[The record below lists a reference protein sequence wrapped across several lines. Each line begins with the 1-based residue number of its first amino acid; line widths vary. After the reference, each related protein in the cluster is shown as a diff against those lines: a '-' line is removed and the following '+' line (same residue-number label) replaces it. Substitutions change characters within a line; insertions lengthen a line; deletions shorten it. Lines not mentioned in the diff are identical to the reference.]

1 MKKLFTSLFLFLL
14 LLSKA
19 QSPVEV
25 RDQEN
30 SMALVSNNQIF
41 TGSVA
46 ALGTASHHFDIKNI
60 SANTITV
67 TVRKYEDLINTVT
80 ISDKAAAY
88 YCFDGVC
95 WSPSIITATYQ
106 LTAGSSFSF
115 IPKLDEA
122 SVMGESNIRYR
133 VSSSGND
140 LYLTLK
146 YNIPAGIK
154 NISGDP
160 SSLSLYPNPSSGE
173 IFAKI
178 KSESDLNVASLIIYN
193 SLGSVVKSK
202 EIEISKGNNIIT
214 LGTQEMSAGIYFV
227 QFNQGR
233 SRITKKITI
242 TN

>member
-1 MKKLFTSLFLFLL
+1 MRRLFTSLFLLPVHF
-14 LLSKA
+14 SIA

-30 SMALVSNNQIF
+30 SMDLVTNNKVF

-122 SVMGESNIRYR
+122 SIMGESNIRYR
-133 VSSSGND
+133 ISSGGND

-154 NISGDP
+154 DISTEL
-160 SSLSLYPNPSSGE
+160 SNLSLFPNPSSGV

-178 KSESDLNVASLIIYN
+178 KSDAVLNLVSLNIYN
-193 SLGSVVKSK
+193 SLGSLVNSK
-202 EIEISKGNNIIT
+202 EIELLRGNNIIPLET
-214 LGTQEMSAGIYFV
+214 EELSAGIYFV
-227 QFNQGR
+227 QYNQGKT
-233 SRITKKITI
+233 RITKKITI
-242 TN
+242 SN

>member
-1 MKKLFTSLFLFLL
+1 MKKLFTSIFLL
-14 LLSKA
+14 LILISQA

-25 RDQEN
+25 RDEEN
-30 SMALVSNNQIF
+30 SMALVSNNQVF

-46 ALGTASHHFDIKNI
+46 AMGTASHHFDIKNI

-133 VSSSGND
+133 VSSSGYD

-154 NISGDP
+154 DLLTEF

-178 KSESDLNVASLIIYN
+178 KSESDLNTANLIIYN
-193 SLGSVVKSK
+193 SLGSIVKAK
-202 EIEISKGNNIIT
+202 EIEINKGYNLLS
-214 LGTQEMSAGIYFV
+214 LGTEQLSAGIYFV
-227 QFNQGR
+227 QFNQGK